1 VLTTIVFGPDGIEH
15 EEGLDLARRHLSI
28 DGSVVWIDS
37 TGPDDGDLAGA
48 SQLLDL
54 HELAVEDVCKHG
66 QRAKLERYPQHA
78 FIVAYARAGDGDLA
92 EVDFFL
98 GPNWVFSVRERN
110 EHGEMLDIHDVKQRL
125 EDRRDLAPSPGAI
138 LYALLDAIVDGYFV
152 AIEAAEDMLE
162 AAEERLFSPSPP
174 PDSELQQDLL
184 QIRRRLIMF
193 RRRVVPLRDVVMAI
207 LRDEIQQV
215 ESESLVYFEDV
226 LDHLLRLI
234 DQIDLQR
241 ELVGNVVDASLAL
254 SSNRMNQVMKKMTS
268 WGAILIVATLIAGIY
283 GMNFKNIPELQW
295 HYGYFG
301 ALATMAAVTGGLYL
315 YFKRK
320 GWL

>member
-1 VLTTIVFGPDGIEH
+1 MLTSIVFGPDGIDH
-15 EEGLDLARRHLSI
+15 AEGVDLARERLGDHACL
-28 DGSVVWIDS
+28 VWVDS
-37 TGPDDGDLAGA
+37 SGPDDGDLEAA
-48 SQLLDL
+48 QELFDL
-54 HELAVEDVCKHG
+54 HELAVEDVRKHG
-66 QRAKLERYPQHA
+66 QRAKLERYPDHA
-78 FIVAYARAGDGDLA
+78 FVVAYARAEDGDLS

-98 GPNWVFSVRERN
+98 GENWVFSVRERN
-110 EHGEMLDIHDVKQRL
+110 EHGEMLDIRQVKARL
-125 EDRRDLAPSPGAI
+125 EERRDLPPSPGAI

-152 AIEAAEDMLE
+152 AIEAAEDRLE
-162 AAEERLFSPSPP
+162 DTEEELFSSDPPS
-174 PDSELQQDLL
+174 DDVLQQELL
-184 QIRRRLIMF
+184 GIRRRLIMF

-207 LRDEIQQV
+207 LRGEVSQIDKSV
-215 ESESLVYFEDV
+215 LVYYSDV
-226 LDHLLRLI
+226 LDHLLRLVE
-234 DQIDLQR
+234 QIDLQR

-301 ALATMAAVTGGLYL
+301 ALGTMAAVTGGLYL